1 MALKVKAR
9 EKLQKIGAFAG
20 EYRYVM
26 MPELYTPLS
35 QEKVIKEAA
44 LRPLSEPQCPFDR
57 HLLRRGARH
66 PRSTRRYPHG
76 RAEGDDATVAR
87 RPPQA
92 LPPRP
97 NRRASGSESR
107 SRLSVLRCGESVR
120 RPTAQINDKTSCWG
134 QKPARGFLRFVPVP
148 RIKF

>member
-44 LRPLSEPQCPFDR
+44 LRPLSEPQRPFDR
-57 HLLRRGARH
+57 HLLRGRARH
-66 PRSTRRYPHG
+66 PRSTRRHAHG
-76 RAEGDDATVAR
+76 
-87 RPPQA
+87 
-92 LPPRP
+92 
-97 NRRASGSESR
+97 
-107 SRLSVLRCGESVR
+107 
-120 RPTAQINDKTSCWG
+120 
-134 QKPARGFLRFVPVP
+134 
-148 RIKF
+148 